1 MGFSFL
7 QGPHQAAQK
16 SSKTT
21 FPFVSDNQIVSPL
34 IDLPDISGALFP
46 GLIPIF
52 CCEKENGEAITI
64 NMIIITDL
72 LIK

>member
-1 MGFSFL
+1 
-7 QGPHQAAQK
+7 
-16 SSKTT
+16 
-21 FPFVSDNQIVSPL
+21 
-34 IDLPDISGALFP
+34 
-46 GLIPIF
+46 LIPIF